1 MTTGAW
7 YVEGTTLHLLFP
19 NFHTP
24 VRMDNLREVLNPDPL
39 FEVLDATRYEFLPT
53 EYADEGSSKQSLGSF
68 LRDETPHLV
77 IEYQRLLAGGPSPEK
92 TQEDEVVG
100 TQSEKAGDGDRGRP
114 PSSLQ
119 DRLGTLKRL
128 KEQDLI
134 TEEDYQRKKQAL
146 LDQL

>member
-1 MTTGAW
+1 
-7 YVEGTTLHLLFP
+7 
-19 NFHTP
+19 
-24 VRMDNLREVLNPDPL
+24 MDNLREVLNPDPL

-92 TQEDEVVG
+92 AQEDEVVG
-100 TQSEKAGDGDRGRP
+100 KQSEKAGDGDRGRP